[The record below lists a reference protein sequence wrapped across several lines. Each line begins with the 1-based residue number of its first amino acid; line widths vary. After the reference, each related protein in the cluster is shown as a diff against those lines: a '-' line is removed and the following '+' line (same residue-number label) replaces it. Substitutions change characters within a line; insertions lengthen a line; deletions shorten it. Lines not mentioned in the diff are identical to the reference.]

1 MLEIMSHGTVNLMG
15 CVCCSSGPHCMGLAG
30 LGGGVLRILS
40 FKKKIQSN
48 IYIHIYCA
56 LHRYDDEFLLAE
68 YFGETFEGIPHGR
81 GYKVFSTGASYMGD
95 WVHGL
100 ETTTKPGTFGIFEW
114 PDGTKY
120 EGTFMR
126 GRRHGRGTK
135 TLPLQRGSY
144 EGEFANGI
152 EHGLGIKRYADGS
165 SYEGRFRYGVRDGS
179 GCMHNIDG
187 TKQKGVFR
195 DPPLGADA
203 LSDSAFTDP
212 PRAALSDYETPDL
225 LSLCTKRLAQVVKN
239 QWEGGYMS
247 PMSVVIYE
255 I

>member
-1 MLEIMSHGTVNLMG
+1 MHFREDRQEELQEQTLKARRKLTESYRASFRKLRTVELQ
-15 CVCCSSGPHCMGLAG
+15 
-30 LGGGVLRILS
+30 VLCGAK
-40 FKKKIQSN
+40 FN
-48 IYIHIYCA
+48 HNVGNYVA
-56 LHRYDDEFLLAE
+56 WYDDEFLLAE

-81 GYKVFSTGASYMGD
+81 GYKYYSSGASYMGD

-120 EGTFMR
+120 EGTYQR

-152 EHGLGIKRYADGS
+152 EHGMGSKRYADGS
-165 SYEGRFRYGVRDGS
+165 FYEGRFRYGVRDGS

-187 TKQKGVFR
+187 TKEKGVFR
-195 DPPLGADA
+195 DPPLGDDQTT
-203 LSDSAFTDP
+203 DSAAIDP
-212 PRAALSDYETPDL
+212 PRASLTDYETPDL
-225 LSLCTKRLAQVVKN
+225 LSLCTKRLAQVVCTPLLH
-239 QWEGGYMS
+239 S
-247 PMSVVIYE
+247 L
-255 I
+255 